1 MSGRALR
8 DVSERC
14 YHWLLRDGSSAD
26 LNVGVGGHAWLQDS
40 PSELIVVDPGNVLL
54 YVSVKVVVNGK

>member
-1 MSGRALR
+1 MSGRAR
-8 DVSERC
+8 DVSERG
-14 YHWLLRDGSSAD
+14 YHWLLRDGTSAD
-26 LNVGVGGHAWLQDS
+26 LDVGVGGHAWLQDS